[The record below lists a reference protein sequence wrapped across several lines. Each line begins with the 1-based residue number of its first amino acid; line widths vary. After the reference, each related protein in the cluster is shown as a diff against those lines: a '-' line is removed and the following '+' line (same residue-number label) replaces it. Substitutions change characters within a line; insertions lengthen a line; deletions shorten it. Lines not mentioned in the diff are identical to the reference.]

1 MKALLPVFLVAL
13 FTCSCKNAKD
23 PIFEKVEHFKLG
35 KLGLIDT
42 DLAADLRFT
51 NLNGFGLR
59 LKSIECD
66 LYVDSSYLG
75 HFVNADA
82 IHIPARRSFV
92 LPMNGQV
99 KSLVLMEQTRKAFA
113 GKQSVIQVTGKARVG
128 RAGFYKTI
136 PVMYLDTLLL
146 SDLNI
151 KL

>member
-1 MKALLPVFLVAL
+1 MKVVLSIFLIAI

-23 PIFEKVEHFKLG
+23 PVFENVENFKLG

-42 DLAADLRFT
+42 DLSADLRFT
-51 NLNGFGLR
+51 NMNGFGLR

-82 IHIPARRSFV
+82 IHIPARKSFV

-113 GKQSVIQVTGKARVG
+113 GKQSIIQVTGKARVG

-136 PVMYLDTLLL
+136 PVKYNDTLLL

-151 KL
+151 RL